1 MSEQINNEAQ
11 DDVGVNETR
20 QRILDA
26 TFKIFVEHGYKG
38 ATTRRIAQEADV
50 NEVTIFRHFGNKLN
64 LVEAMLDNVF
74 DSGDI
79 EQVIKEELTGDLRAD
94 LHRLMEHFI
103 GGMRKNWETMNVLI
117 YEIHRIPEL
126 TEVMHR
132 KLHIRESH
140 ILAYFKSQV
149 ERGVLRDDID
159 PEIIFYSF
167 RGATYA
173 YGRYARSRDT
183 EINDNDMEQTI
194 TELID
199 ILLNGFMR

>member
-1 MSEQINNEAQ
+1 MSDQINDEAQ
-11 DDVGVNETR
+11 DDVGGNETR

-79 EQVIKEELTGDLRAD
+79 EQVIKDDLTGDIRAD
-94 LHRLMEHFI
+94 LHCLMEHFI
-103 GGMRKNWETMNVLI
+103 GGMRKNWETINVLM

-132 KLHIRESH
+132 KLHLRESH

-173 YGRYARSRDT
+173 YGRYARSQ
-183 EINDNDMEQTI
+183 DNPIDDVEKTVSQ
-194 TELID
+194 LIE
-199 ILLNGFMR
+199 ILLNGFLK